1 MLHSL
6 RNLKSLSHKGHLF
19 RTALA
24 YQPVRLLATAV
35 GNGRVGTH
43 AGEKSFFP
51 DEPEGP
57 SVKTAIPGPA
67 SKDIMSRLDQ
77 YQDTRSV
84 FYIAGMNRYSIYL
97 YVSWSVS

>member
-6 RNLKSLSHKGHLF
+6 KNLKSLSRQGQLF

-24 YQPVRLLATAV
+24 YQPVRSLATAV
-35 GNGRVGTH
+35 SGGRVGKH
-43 AGEKSFFP
+43 ASEKSFFP

-57 SVKTAIPGPA
+57 AVKTAIPGPA
-67 SKDIMSRLDQ
+67 SKKIISRLDN

-84 FYIAGMNRYSIYL
+84 FYIAGMSR
-97 YVSWSVS
+97 